1 MRDVASYRM
10 RRVNE
15 AIKEIIGNAITQ
27 DLKDPRIGFVTLTGV
42 ETAPD
47 LAHAKVFV
55 SVYGKQ
61 AEKDA
66 TLLALR
72 HARPYLQR
80 LIADEL
86 KMKRTPTLDFIYDQT
101 VDQGMRIQALLKSS
115 GAADLPP
122 ADEEEPDGETGSADR
137 ASEDEEA
144 DRGRTEG
151 HGCRGRGAAPPGE
164 ACPGGLARI
173 AGR

>member
-10 RRVNE
+10 RRINE
-15 AIKEIIGNAITQ
+15 AIKEIIGTALTH

-42 ETAPD
+42 DTAPD

-61 AEKDA
+61 AEKDS
-66 TLLALR
+66 TLEGLR
-72 HARPYLQR
+72 AARPYLQR

-86 KMKRTPTLDFIYDQT
+86 KIKRTPALEFVYDVS

-115 GAADLPP
+115 GAADLPALEED
-122 ADEEEPDGETGSADR
+122 ADPDASSTGEEE
-137 ASEDEEA
+137 
-144 DRGRTEG
+144 
-151 HGCRGRGAAPPGE
+151 
-164 ACPGGLARI
+164 
-173 AGR
+173 

>member
-1 MRDVASYRM
+1 MRDVDSYRM

-15 AIKEIIGNAITQ
+15 AIKEIIGTALTQ

-42 ETAPD
+42 ETAQD

-66 TLLALR
+66 TMEALR
-72 HARPYLQR
+72 HSRPFLQR

-86 KMKRTPTLDFIYDQT
+86 KLRRTPTLDFVYDES
-101 VDQGMRIQALLKSS
+101 VDRGMRMQAMLKSS

-122 ADEEEPDGETGSADR
+122 LDDAVGDEGPDADDADT
-137 ASEDEEA
+137 ADDATPEDE
-144 DRGRTEG
+144 
-151 HGCRGRGAAPPGE
+151 
-164 ACPGGLARI
+164 
-173 AGR
+173 

>member
-15 AIKEIIGNAITQ
+15 AIKEIIGNALTQ

-55 SVYGKQ
+55 SVYGKK

-66 TLLALR
+66 TMEALR

-86 KMKRTPTLDFIYDQT
+86 DTKRTPMLDFIYDGS

-115 GAADLPP
+115 GANDLPP
-122 ADEEEPDGETGSADR
+122 LEEDEDADSAD
-137 ASEDEEA
+137 
-144 DRGRTEG
+144 
-151 HGCRGRGAAPPGE
+151 GAASAGVDAEDPAGGDPAGE
-164 ACPGGLARI
+164 DD
-173 AGR
+173 

>member
-15 AIKEIIGNAITQ
+15 AIKEIIGNAISQ

-42 ETAPD
+42 DTVPD

-61 AEKDA
+61 AEKDD
-66 TLLALR
+66 TLEALQ
-72 HARPYLQR
+72 HARPFLQR

-86 KMKRTPTLDFIYDQT
+86 KMKRTPTLDFVYDQS
-101 VDQGMRIQALLKSS
+101 VDQGMRIQAILKSS

-122 ADEEEPDGETGSADR
+122 ADEEQSLDRTAD
-137 ASEDEEA
+137 SEDE
-144 DRGRTEG
+144 
-151 HGCRGRGAAPPGE
+151 
-164 ACPGGLARI
+164 
-173 AGR
+173 

>member
-15 AIKEIIGNAITQ
+15 AIKEIIGTALTH

-42 ETAPD
+42 EAVPD
-47 LAHAKVFV
+47 VSHAKVFV

-66 TLLALR
+66 TMEGLR
-72 HARPYLQR
+72 AARPFLQR

-86 KMKRTPTLDFIYDQT
+86 KTRRTPMLEFVYDVS

-115 GAADLPP
+115 GAADLP
-122 ADEEEPDGETGSADR
+122 ALEEEAAEDAPGTGEDLGDDQHSA
-137 ASEDEEA
+137 AGESAGKDE
-144 DRGRTEG
+144 
-151 HGCRGRGAAPPGE
+151 
-164 ACPGGLARI
+164 
-173 AGR
+173 

>member
-1 MRDVASYRM
+1 M

-15 AIKEIIGNAITQ
+15 AIKEIIGNALTR

-42 ETAPD
+42 DTAQD
-47 LAHAKVFV
+47 LSHAKVFV

-61 AEKDA
+61 VEKDA
-66 TLLALR
+66 TLDALS
-72 HARPYLQR
+72 HARPFLQR

-86 KMKRTPTLDFIYDQT
+86 KLKRTPTLHFVYDES

-122 ADEEEPDGETGSADR
+122 AE
-137 ASEDEEA
+137 EDEGDES
-144 DRGRTEG
+144 
-151 HGCRGRGAAPPGE
+151 AATGGDGPRPAGE
-164 ACPGGLARI
+164 SDAEDQ
-173 AGR
+173 